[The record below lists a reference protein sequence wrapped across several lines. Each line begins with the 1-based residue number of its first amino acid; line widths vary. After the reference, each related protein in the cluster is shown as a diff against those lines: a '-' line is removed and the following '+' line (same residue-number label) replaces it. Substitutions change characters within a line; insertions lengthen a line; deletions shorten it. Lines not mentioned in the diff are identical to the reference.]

1 MIINPI
7 WFYLADIVVS
17 LGNTLFVFAGIGITI
32 VIVIFACSLVE
43 GDISEQLL
51 KIARKTIPVCII
63 LFIIAALIPT
73 KETCY
78 QMMAASLITKE
89 NIEYVGETGREIV
102 DYIVDSIDTLLE
114 ESEEEKE

>member
-7 WFYLADIVVS
+7 WFYLADVVVS
-17 LGNTLFVFAGIGITI
+17 LGETLFGFAGMGVII
-32 VIVIFACSLVE
+32 VVVTFICSIMEIDV
-43 GDISEQLL
+43 SEQLL
-51 KIARKTIPVCII
+51 KMARKTIPVCII
-63 LFIIAALIPT
+63 LFIIAALIPA

-78 QMMAASLITKE
+78 QMMAASLVTKE

-114 ESEEEKE
+114 ENEEEKE

>member
-7 WFYLADIVVS
+7 WFYLADVAVS
-17 LGNTLFVFAGIGITI
+17 LGETLLGFAIVGTMAIIIIFVCYFLGAD
-32 VIVIFACSLVE
+32 V
-43 GDISEQLL
+43 SEKLL
-51 KIARKTIPVCII
+51 KIAKKLIPACAIS
-63 LFIIAALIPT
+63 FIIASLIPA

-89 NIEYVGETGREIV
+89 NIEYVGETGKDIV

-114 ESEEEKE
+114 ESEEEEE

>member
-7 WFYLADIVVS
+7 WFYLADIAVN
-17 LGNTLFVFAGIGITI
+17 LGGTLFAFAGMGVII
-32 VIVIFACSLVE
+32 VVVTFACSLMEV
-43 GDISEQLL
+43 DISEQLL
-51 KIARKTIPVCII
+51 KITKKIIPVCII
-63 LFIIAALIPT
+63 LFIIAALIPA

-78 QMMAASLITKE
+78 QMMVASLITKE